1 MRRFTILAG
10 VIGLLLCALTAQPAH
25 AQSLGTAGITGTT
38 TATPLAS
45 ADFFIGVQS
54 TPGTNLNSFQLPRF
68 FNEQNC
74 NCDTPVYIYVTLE
87 PSGFAKRPTL
97 TTTMAG
103 KFQIWVGGPSC
114 DQTIYQ
120 PGHCTKLL
128 DIPLVTFLADGHE
141 TTPAISSRVLSTD
154 TTTAQTITDAGVIET
169 VGTGVPTPNPTCTDP
184 SGTFTQTIWALVD
197 VDGDGIYDVEP
208 PPVVSLQIDL
218 APPPAPANV
227 VVRPGDEAV
236 TVTWT
241 PDDFSINQDLQGY
254 QVLCQR
260 AGGLQVFAT
269 NTFGAYFETCD
280 KTRAGTGLLSLDP
293 GFACSPLL
301 TATASSYRVKILQN
315 DITYAATVVAI
326 DNSGNAS
333 TPVFI
338 GPDYNG
344 GSFEKPLKTD
354 SFYDVYRNGENTGSG
369 PVIPSGAAS
378 GGLCAIANDDVPRGG
393 HKARLGVGIG
403 VSVLL
408 AVSLSR
414 ARRRRRR

>member
-1 MRRFTILAG
+1 MRRFSILAG
-10 VIGLLLCALTAQPAH
+10 VIGALTCAATPAR
-25 AQSLGTAGITGTT
+25 AQSIIGTAGTTGTT
-38 TATPLAS
+38 TATSLVAG
-45 ADFFIGVQS
+45 DFFVGVQS

-68 FNEQNC
+68 FNQQSC
-74 NCDTPVYIYVTLE
+74 NCDIPVYIYVTLE

-97 TTTMAG
+97 GATMAG
-103 KFQIWVGGPSC
+103 KFQIWVGGPTC

-154 TTTAQTITDAGVIET
+154 TTSDETITDAGVIET

-184 SGTFTQTIWALVD
+184 SGTFTQTIWALID

-208 PPVVSLQIDL
+208 PPVVSLNIDL

-280 KTRAGTGLLSLDP
+280 KTRTGTGLVSLDP
-293 GFACSPLL
+293 LFTCSPLL

-333 TPVFI
+333 TPVLI

-354 SFYDVYRNGENTGSG
+354 SFYDVYRNGEDSNQG
-369 PVIPSGAAS
+369 PISPAPGAAS

-393 HKARLGVGIG
+393 HEGRLGVGIG

-408 AVSLSR
+408 AASLAR